1 MLEDYHLNITSYYY
15 CYGMNKFTSKNI
27 SKLMLPIMMAT
38 KSKSS
43 AIFDSLNTLIV
54 GLNPTGVLEA
64 YVPSFCAYSV
74 YCM

>member
-1 MLEDYHLNITSYYY
+1 
-15 CYGMNKFTSKNI
+15 
-27 SKLMLPIMMAT
+27 MLPIMMAT